1 MSGITRRI
9 ALIVVAIAGVL
20 VLTAAPAAA
29 HDCSSDADCEQTGG
43 YNGAIAVVGGIAAVA
58 AAAAAAVAK
67 TPKGEKT
74 DLAIL
79 QVDQNEFDID
89 AENPAGVTLTGWN
102 VESDGDPLSI
112 ARPERVAMDIW
123 ITVPPLSGVLV
134 EPDQGTGELV
144 ATISVDQ
151 DNPTDAEQIEL
162 IAHGVWKGKEATETI
177 TVRLGG
183 DLELRL
189 Y

>member
-1 MSGITRRI
+1 MIGITRRV
-9 ALIVVAIAGVL
+9 ALIVAGVVGAL

-79 QVDQNEFDID
+79 QVDKDEIDID
-89 AENPAGVTLTGWN
+89 VEHPDVVTLTGWN
-102 VESDGDPLSI
+102 VESDGDPLSV
-112 ARPERVAMDIW
+112 ARPERVAMEIW
-123 ITVPPLSGVLV
+123 ITVPPPGGVLV
-134 EPDQGTGELV
+134 QPDQGTGELI

-151 DNPTDAEQIEL
+151 NNPTDAEQIEL
-162 IAHGVWKGKEATETI
+162 VAHGVWKGKEATKTI
-177 TVRLGG
+177 TVRLENLQ
-183 DLELRL
+183 LELS
-189 Y
+189 

>member
-1 MSGITRRI
+1 MSRI
-9 ALIVVAIAGVL
+9 ARVVALILAPFVGVL
-20 VLTAAPAAA
+20 VLTATPAAA

-67 TPKGEKT
+67 TPKGEET

-79 QVDQNEFDID
+79 QLDANEFDVD
-89 AENPAGVTLTGWN
+89 AENSAIVTLTGWN
-102 VESDGDPLSI
+102 VGGDGQPV
-112 ARPERVAMDIW
+112 RVPMDIW
-123 ITVPPLSGVLV
+123 ITVPPACGVV
-134 EPDQGTGELV
+134 VNPDQGTGELV
-144 ATISVDQ
+144 ATISLDA
-151 DNPTDAEQIEL
+151 DNPTDAEQVEL
-162 IAHGVWKGKEATETI
+162 TASGVWKGKQATESI

-183 DLELRL
+183 DLELKL